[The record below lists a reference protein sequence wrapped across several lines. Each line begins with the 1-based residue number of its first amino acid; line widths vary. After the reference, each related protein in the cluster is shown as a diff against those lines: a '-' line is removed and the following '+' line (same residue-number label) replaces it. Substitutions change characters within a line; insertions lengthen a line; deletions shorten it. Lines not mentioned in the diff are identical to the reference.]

1 LKFNYIRDIAICEQ
15 DMATNGV
22 KNIRSSAD
30 PPVDVEVL
38 VVWRV
43 LYLFRSL
50 FCHQLPTLMEVE
62 LVWNDYFWMR
72 VQNGAYKTVATSRI
86 TNKQHKRFN
95 GIVRRIAL
103 EVQFLWK
110 EEQVAQSM

>member
-1 LKFNYIRDIAICEQ
+1 
-15 DMATNGV
+15 
-22 KNIRSSAD
+22 
-30 PPVDVEVL
+30 
-38 VVWRV
+38 
-43 LYLFRSL
+43 
-50 FCHQLPTLMEVE
+50 MEVE

-110 EEQVAQSM
+110 EEQVAQRSFLVLYQSREGQRLAYN